1 MALPAAFSLLNSEF
15 NDFLY
20 AEVGE
25 EGNGMQL
32 SVVSAL
38 TRLGIDPWLEAARLS
53 DLPKELAATTLSG
66 LIARLPVGHWDPS
79 DTRGIAARLIDLLP
93 ERGRA
98 TRADPTQP
106 RQTKGARRPVAFWV
120 VVLAIGAAAALSVA
134 VSGEFPWIDTHA
146 SRSAPSTDPSTR

>member
-38 TRLGIDPWLEAARLS
+38 TRLDIDPWQEAARLS
-53 DLPKELAATTLSG
+53 DLPKEIAATALSG
-66 LIARLPVGHWDPS
+66 LIARLPVGHWEPS

-98 TRADPTQP
+98 TRADPARP
-106 RQTKGARRPVAFWV
+106 RQMKGARRPLAFWL
-120 VVLAIGAAAALSVA
+120 VVLIVGAAAALSVA
-134 VSGEFPWIDTHA
+134 ASGEFPWNNTHA
-146 SRSAPSTDPSTR
+146 SRPAPGSGPSTQ

>member
-1 MALPAAFSLLNSEF
+1 
-15 NDFLY
+15 
-20 AEVGE
+20 
-25 EGNGMQL
+25 MQL

-66 LIARLPVGHWDPS
+66 LIARLPVGHWEPS

-98 TRADPTQP
+98 TRADPAQAGK
-106 RQTKGARRPVAFWV
+106 TKGARRPLAFWL
-120 VVLAIGAAAALSVA
+120 VLLIIGAAAALTVA
-134 VSGEFPWIDTHA
+134 ASGEFPWINTHA
-146 SRSAPSTDPSTR
+146 SRSAPGSGPSTQ